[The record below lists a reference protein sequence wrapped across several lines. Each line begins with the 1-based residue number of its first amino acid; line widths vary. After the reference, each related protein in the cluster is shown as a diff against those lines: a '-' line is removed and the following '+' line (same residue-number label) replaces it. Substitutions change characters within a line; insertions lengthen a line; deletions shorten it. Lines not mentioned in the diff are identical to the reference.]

1 MKNMGK
7 AIKCPACGAYY
18 NGAVYS
24 NCPYCSNSGNST
36 QATAQTK
43 KPEQKGGLLGLI
55 GKKSPVANQSAQ
67 TPSTQNKEIQPN
79 PISKPTAPLFSTMES
94 QKEEPAVQVDAPPE
108 NKHEPKLE
116 HKVEPAPGLSLSQ
129 AISRSGRTVGKYI
142 SANGSE
148 GVAPVVG
155 WLVGVK
161 GASQGQSFN
170 LKSGKNKIGRS
181 HEMDVKLLGDESVSR
196 TSAAV
201 IVYDA
206 KAREFSI
213 LPGDSDSLCY
223 VNDKAV
229 YERLQLCGYEKIE
242 FGDAGLNM
250 YVFVPFCGERFSWSD
265 YIHPQNK

>member
-1 MKNMGK
+1 MGK

-18 NGAVYS
+18 NGSVYT
-24 NCPYCSNSGNST
+24 NCPYCSNGGNGEQNSP
-36 QATAQTK
+36 QTK
-43 KPEQKGGLLGLI
+43 KSESKGGLMGLF
-55 GKKSPVANQSAQ
+55 GKKNSAANLPKEELSVPVQQ
-67 TPSTQNKEIQPN
+67 VQPE
-79 PISKPTAPLFSTMES
+79 PIKRETKPLFSS
-94 QKEEPAVQVDAPPE
+94 VDSLKEDPSMTDNNPPVSKLE
-108 NKHEPKLE
+108 NKPEPT
-116 HKVEPAPGLSLSQ
+116 PGISLSQ

-142 SANGSE
+142 SASGSE

-170 LKSGKNKIGRS
+170 LKSGRNKIGRA
-181 HEMDVKLLGDESVSR
+181 HEMDVKLLGDDTVSR

-229 YERLQLCGYEKIE
+229 YERVQLLGYEKIE

-250 YVFVPFCGERFSWSD
+250 YVFVPFCGEQFSWSD
-265 YIHPQNK
+265 YIQTQNK

>member
-1 MKNMGK
+1 MGK
-7 AIKCPACGAYY
+7 AIKCPACGSYY
-18 NGAVYS
+18 NGAVYT
-24 NCPYCSNSGNST
+24 NCPYCNNSST
-36 QATAQTK
+36 QTTAQPK
-43 KPEQKGGLLGLI
+43 KPEPKSGLMGLI
-55 GKKSPVANQSAQ
+55 GKKTPPQ
-67 TPSTQNKEIQPN
+67 TPKENPPEPKQVQPN
-79 PISKPTAPLFSTMES
+79 PVSRPTVPIFLSTKPQE
-94 QKEEPAVQVDAPPE
+94 EEPAILADPPPE
-108 NKHEPKLE
+108 SKPEP
-116 HKVEPAPGLSLSQ
+116 KVEPALGISLSQ

-142 SANGSE
+142 SASGSE

-170 LKSGKNKIGRS
+170 LKSGRNKIGRS

-265 YIHPQNK
+265 YIQPQNK

>member
-1 MKNMGK
+1 MGK

-18 NGAVYS
+18 NGSVYT
-24 NCPYCSNSGNST
+24 NCPYCSSGGSSEQNP
-36 QATAQTK
+36 QQTK
-43 KPEQKGGLLGLI
+43 KPESKGGLMGLF
-55 GKKSPVANQSAQ
+55 GKKNASANLPKVEDVIPMQEVQPEPVKRE
-67 TPSTQNKEIQPN
+67 TK
-79 PISKPTAPLFSTMES
+79 PLFSSVEPK
-94 QKEEPAVQVDAPPE
+94 KEESSAPAHMPPAA
-108 NKHEPKLE
+108 KPEPKLE
-116 HKVEPAPGLSLSQ
+116 TASGISLSQ

-142 SANGSE
+142 SSGGSE

-170 LKSGKNKIGRS
+170 LKSGRNKIGRS

-213 LPGDSDSLCY
+213 LPGESDSLCY
-223 VNDKAV
+223 VGDKAV
-229 YERLQLCGYEKIE
+229 YERVQLSGYEKIE

-265 YIHPQNK
+265 YIQTQNK